1 MERNQIPYFSKNCSI
16 QRTNWTLPE
25 NSNAIPKPNYIAHNF
40 NNYFVSITETTIYL
54 YIYIY
59 IYIYIYTIFQMRV
72 VVQNFCNLLIKKK

>member
-16 QRTNWTLPE
+16 KRTNWTLPE
-25 NSNAIPKPNYIAHNF
+25 NSNAIHKPNHIANNF
-40 NNYFVSITETTIYL
+40 NNYFVSITETT
-54 YIYIY
+54 